1 MTSPPSRKQSGG
13 MSAMRWPLVFG
24 IGAALTILTVTI
36 VRGMHDRGTQGDA
49 AQTTAMASQGP
60 GHARTPPPRMAATS
74 AHVIDGGAVVDPR
87 LSTTVAGI
95 VARRK
100 QMHKRISESGA
111 RFKEAA
117 VARYAKEPRDPAW
130 ASAQQRK
137 LAEVGREL
145 SVAGVE
151 RPRDMVSDCHRT
163 VCKTIASFAN
173 TDAADQWALL
183 YMANLGET
191 AKRSVVSRS
200 PGVQGGTTIEIYSVS
215 ER

>member
-1 MTSPPSRKQSGG
+1 
-13 MSAMRWPLVFG
+13 MRWPLVFG
-24 IGAALTILTVTI
+24 IGVALTILTVTI
-36 VRGMHDRGTQGDA
+36 VRGMDDRGTQDDST
-49 AQTTAMASQGP
+49 QTIALASQGP

-74 AHVIDGGAVVDPR
+74 AHVIDAAAGVDPR
-87 LSTTVAGI
+87 LSNTVAGI
-95 VARRK
+95 VARRN
-100 QMHKRISESGA
+100 QMHKRISASGA

-151 RPRDMVSDCHRT
+151 IPRDMVSDCHRT
-163 VCKTIASFAN
+163 VCKTSASFAT
-173 TDAADQWALL
+173 TDAADQWVLL
-183 YMANLGET
+183 YMASLGNT

-200 PGVQGGTTIEIYSVS
+200 PGMQGVTTIEIYSVS